1 MEKMMDVDEDRIYN
15 AQQYLWTFTLLNRH
29 TQNSEILCHF
39 SSQERS
45 MGNPKNTSQS
55 CLNKV
60 LLKYYRSEICFLFQS
75 ILNEKREISI
85 SLNIILRSY
94 LFLHTLLERE
104 GTTEFLLLN
113 HFIQLLQKTLTL
125 FSIHLQKLRSISFL
139 SAITELLQ

>member
-1 MEKMMDVDEDRIYN
+1 MEKMMDVDEDRIYK

-94 LFLHTLLERE
+94 LFLHTLLEME
-104 GTTEFLLLN
+104 GTTEFLLLKSSFHSVTLEN
-113 HFIQLLQKTLTL
+113 SNIVQHSFAETKVHFI
-125 FSIHLQKLRSISFL
+125 SL
-139 SAITELLQ
+139 SNH